1 MMISGDL
8 NIYTG
13 NELYLMYVYYY
24 FRHFNEEYGV
34 QMMSVSNEYADV
46 IKYVNEKNM
55 VDNVYLSFP
64 EGEIDMN

>member
-1 MMISGDL
+1 MVMMISGDL

-34 QMMSVSNEYADV
+34 FLSMPDGITMTGGRV
-46 IKYVNEKNM
+46 ILLYISE
-55 VDNVYLSFP
+55 L
-64 EGEIDMN
+64 